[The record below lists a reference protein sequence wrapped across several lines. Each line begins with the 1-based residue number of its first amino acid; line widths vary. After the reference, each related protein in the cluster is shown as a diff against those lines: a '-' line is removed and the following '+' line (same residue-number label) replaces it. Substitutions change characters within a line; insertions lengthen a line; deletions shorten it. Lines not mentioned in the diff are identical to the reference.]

1 MTSHIVGFAPICMSL
16 IEKTQTAAAST
27 NSLIVG
33 EGLSAALLLAI
44 LLASDSS
51 IGINFKIFIINK
63 IIIRIF

>member
-27 NSLIVG
+27 NSLIIG

-51 IGINFKIFIINK
+51 IGINL
-63 IIIRIF
+63 